1 MVSRT
6 KDEKIGDGGERR
18 RRRRRTRRLGVN
30 GREGN
35 ADKNDNETEIS
46 FAGEKRRRTQ
56 EYLK

>member
-6 KDEKIGDGGERR
+6 KDEKIGDGGE
-18 RRRRRTRRLGVN
+18 RRRRTRRLGVN